1 MKLKKFSAIKIIFAV
16 TMIAYFAASVF
27 FCYTTKPKVS
37 QAEFPFSIT
46 YEYKGETNT
55 LSGVF
60 VCEYSG
66 SDTIH
71 GEHDRYWIGESKY
84 DNPENVEDVHIVEQN
99 DEIQI
104 LLAVHEN
111 MYAGYF
117 MGDPLYKSYYAE
129 YGLAGVEPYIEYH
142 DAKNDGSLDEEKKEE
157 ILESIGFKIVDYTYA
172 EPIENS
178 FSFSGIEYKA
188 DHVVIFIAISVVCLI
203 LCLIFVRKD
212 KAYQYTK
219 LDKFGIFLN
228 FLMGIVVIP
237 SLSVLCMAFGIVE
250 SNVEFVNQITYNIPP
265 FAILC
270 LALSIVFRRK
280 GFSKTG
286 FYIQFGTIIPFVL
299 ALVAETI
306 F

>member
-1 MKLKKFSAIKIIFAV
+1 MKLKKLSAIKIIFAV
-16 TMIAYFAASVF
+16 TMIAYFAASVI

-99 DEIQI
+99 DEMQI

-129 YGLAGVEPYIEYH
+129 YGLAGVEPYIEYQ
-142 DAKNDGSLDEEKKEE
+142 DSKNEISLDEENKEE
-157 ILESIGFKIVDYTYA
+157 ILKSIGFKIVDY
-172 EPIENS
+172 ES
-178 FSFSGIEYKA
+178 MK
-188 DHVVIFIAISVVCLI
+188 
-203 LCLIFVRKD
+203 
-212 KAYQYTK
+212 
-219 LDKFGIFLN
+219 IFL
-228 FLMGIVVIP
+228 
-237 SLSVLCMAFGIVE
+237 
-250 SNVEFVNQITYNIPP
+250 
-265 FAILC
+265 
-270 LALSIVFRRK
+270 
-280 GFSKTG
+280 
-286 FYIQFGTIIPFVL
+286 
-299 ALVAETI
+299 
-306 F
+306 